1 MGIKVFKYVLFFNTK
16 KGGSIS
22 LTQFTKGLKNEL
34 NHHTFISFHLKW
46 NWNHYVIVL
55 FIRSQSTSLW
65 LFLVLLKLLFSC

>member
-34 NHHTFISFHLKW
+34 NHHTFISFHLK
-46 NWNHYVIVL
+46 
-55 FIRSQSTSLW
+55 
-65 LFLVLLKLLFSC
+65 